1 MKRIILKSLTLINFR
16 GEQNRTTEFATKE
29 TFIYGANGL
38 GKSRHFDAFMWLLF
52 GKDVNDRKDY
62 EIKTRINGVPLQ
74 HVNTEVWGT
83 IIVDGEEV
91 KLRRALVEDWVKPH
105 GQMEQV
111 YKGNHTET
119 SVNDVPMNVTEYKK
133 RINAIVDDSLFKMI
147 TNPLFFAGMPWQ
159 KQREQ
164 LFALAGTITD
174 NEIAQGN
181 DDYTALLAKLTG
193 KDMEGYKKEV
203 AAKKKKAKEELSQI
217 QPRIDQT
224 QRLMPTAKDWS
235 ALEADIAELDE
246 KIASVDKQLQDK
258 SEAIRVA
265 YQGEQDKKAR
275 CTSIKAKQ
283 SNVLYKARQEAQEE
297 AFKANAAR
305 REAAMKVDEANT
317 AVRSAERRV
326 SMLESEIR
334 SYQAKRK
341 QCTDTMDELRNEWR
355 KQNERKYNGET
366 ICPHCG
372 QPLPESMI
380 ADAESKFNDT
390 IKANK
395 DRINA
400 KGKAYKAF
408 VAKVDE
414 SIAETEK
421 ALQYARDEHT
431 KASNEAQ
438 VAKDILKDMGDE
450 VAANAVIP
458 ENVPEWVELQKELE
472 KVKATISTD
481 TTPMVDNDE
490 LNDQKHALTA
500 ERDVKK
506 QELADRDIIA
516 KHTKEIAALEAQG
529 KLLAQE
535 IASYEKEEYVMNGF
549 TKAKINECEK
559 RINGMFKDV
568 KFQLYD
574 YTLEGNPVETCV
586 PLVDGVPFFV
596 ANTAGRVNAGLDII
610 NALCKF
616 YNVCAPIF
624 IDGRESVNNL
634 LETESQIINLVVSTE
649 KELTV
654 KYNK

>member
-16 GEQNRTTEFATKE
+16 GEQNRTTEFDPE
-29 TFIYGANGL
+29 QTFIFGANGL
-38 GKSRHFDAFMWLLF
+38 GKSRHFDAFIWLLF

-62 EIKTRINGVPLQ
+62 EIKTRVNGEPL
-74 HVNTEVWGT
+74 HHITTEVQGT
-83 IIVDGEEV
+83 IIVDGEEI
-91 KLRRALVEDWVKPH
+91 KLRRALVENWVKPR

-111 YKGNHTET
+111 YKGDKTEV
-119 SVNDVPMNVTEYKK
+119 SVNDVPMTVTEYKN
-133 RINAIVDDSLFKMI
+133 RINKIVDDSLFKMI
-147 TNPLFFAGMPWQ
+147 TNPLFFAGMPW
-159 KQREQ
+159 KNQREQ
-164 LFALAGTITD
+164 LFAIAGTITD

-181 DDYTALLAKLTG
+181 ADYTALLEKLTG
-193 KDMEGYKKEV
+193 KDMEGYKKEINE
-203 AAKKKKAKEELSQI
+203 KKKKAKEALAQI

-235 ALEADIAELDE
+235 ALESDIAGLDE
-246 KIASVDKQLQDK
+246 KISSIDKQLQDK

-275 CTSIKAKQ
+275 CTSIQAKQ

-305 REAAMKVDEANT
+305 REVAMRVDEANT
-317 AVRSAERRV
+317 AVKSAERKV
-326 SMLESEIR
+326 SMLESELQ

-341 QCTDTMDELRNEWR
+341 QYTDTMDELRNEWR

-372 QPLPESMI
+372 QQLPESMI

-390 IKANK
+390 IKAEK

-400 KGKAYKAF
+400 KGKEYKAF
-408 VAKVDE
+408 VAKMDE

-421 ALQYARDEHT
+421 ALQNAKDTLSQNIYVHECT
-431 KASNEAQ
+431 KSELYNLGSDV
-438 VAKDILKDMGDE
+438 VAKE
-450 VAANAVIP
+450 VIP
-458 ENVPEWVELQKELE
+458 ENVPEWVKLQKELE
-472 KVKATISTD
+472 EVKATISTD
-481 TTPMVDNDE
+481 NTPQVDNSG
-490 LNDQKHALTA
+490 LNEQKHALTA
-500 ERDVKK
+500 ERDAKK
-506 QELADRDIIA
+506 RELSDRETIA
-516 KHTKEIAALEAQG
+516 KYGNEIAELEKQG

-535 IASYEKEEYVMNGF
+535 IASYEKEEYTMECF
-549 TKAKINECEK
+549 TKEKINECEK
-559 RINGMFKDV
+559 RINGMFKNV

-634 LETESQIINLVVSTE
+634 IETESQIINLVVSTD

>member
-1 MKRIILKSLTLINFR
+1 MKKIILKSLSLVNFR
-16 GEQNRTTEFATKE
+16 GEQNRTTEFDPVE
-29 TFIYGANGL
+29 TSIFGANGL

-74 HVNTEVWGT
+74 HVNTEVSGT
-83 IIVDGEEV
+83 IIVDGEEI
-91 KLRRALVEDWVKPH
+91 KLRRAFVEDWVKPR

-174 NEIAQGN
+174 AEVAQGN

-203 AAKKKKAKEELSQI
+203 AAKKRKAKAELDQI

-224 QRLMPTAKDWS
+224 QRLMPEAKDWVS
-235 ALEADIAELDE
+235 LEAEIAELDA
-246 KIASVDKQLQDK
+246 KIASIDKQLQDK

-265 YQGEQDKKAR
+265 YEGEQEKKSQ

-283 SNVLYKARQEAQEE
+283 TIVLSKARQEAEEE

-305 REAAMKVDEANT
+305 RESAMKADEAAT
-317 AVRSAERRV
+317 AANSAWRKV
-326 SMLESEIR
+326 AMLERELQQ
-334 SYQAKRK
+334 YETQRK
-341 QCTDTMDELRNEWR
+341 EYTTKMEELRNEWR

-380 ADAESKFNDT
+380 ADAEGKFNDAV
-390 IKANK
+390 KAEK
-395 DRINA
+395 ERING
-400 KGKAYKAF
+400 KGKEYKGF
-408 VAKVDE
+408 VAKLDE
-414 SIAETEK
+414 SIAEAEK
-421 ALQYARDEHT
+421 ALQNAKEEHT
-431 KASNEAQ
+431 KASNAAQ
-438 VAKDILKDMGDE
+438 TAKDILNGMGEE
-450 VAANAVIP
+450 VMASTVIP
-458 ENVPEWVELQKELE
+458 ENVPEWVELQKQYDTIH
-472 KVKATISTD
+472 ATISTD
-481 TTPMVDNDE
+481 TTPVIDNDG
-490 LNDQKHALTA
+490 LNEQKKALTA
-500 ERDVKK
+500 ERDAKK
-506 QELADRDIIA
+506 RELSDRETIA
-516 KHTKEIAALEAQG
+516 KHAREIQALEAQG
-529 KLLAQE
+529 KKLAQE
-535 IASYEKEEYVMNGF
+535 IASFEKEEYVMDGF

-559 RINGMFKDV
+559 RINGMFDNV

-574 YTLEGNPVETCV
+574 YTLDGNPVETCV

-610 NALCKF
+610 NALCRF

-624 IDGRESVNNL
+624 IDGRESVNHL
-634 LETESQIINLVVSTE
+634 IKTESQIINLVVTTD